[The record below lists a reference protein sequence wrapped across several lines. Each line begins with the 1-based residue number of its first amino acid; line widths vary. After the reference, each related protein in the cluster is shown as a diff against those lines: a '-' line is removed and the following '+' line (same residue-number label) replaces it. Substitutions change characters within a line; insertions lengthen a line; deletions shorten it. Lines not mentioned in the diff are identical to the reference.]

1 MMRGIGIS
9 ATLVAALGLAC
20 SASAGTWTEVGD
32 AGHNGVAEAQL
43 TDGSGPLDTIVGVID
58 GVYPDNCDIDLFGI
72 RIADSDTFYAS
83 LLIPDGGSHDFYD
96 TVMWL
101 FDADGYG
108 VVRNDDY
115 GSYGGGWHADS
126 RIDAVGVPAPGVYY
140 LGVASYYSYA
150 RDASSGLLFDGA
162 GWFPGDHFQEMPV
175 PTAGPL
181 DHWTE
186 HGYDQGDYAVV
197 LNGAEFLPEPGT
209 AILLAMGGL
218 MMLRRL
224 R

>member
-1 MMRGIGIS
+1 MMRSIGIS

-32 AGHNGVAEAQL
+32 AGHNGIAEAQL
-43 TDGSGPLDTIVGVID
+43 TDGSGPLDAIVGVID

-72 RIADSDTFYAS
+72 EIVDSDAFYAS
-83 LLIPDGGSHDFYD
+83 LLIPDGGSHDFDD

-108 VVRNDDY
+108 AVRNDDWGHNDDY
-115 GSYGGGWHADS
+115 YAS

-140 LGVASYYSYA
+140 LGVAAYYSYA
-150 RDASSGLLFDGA
+150 KDASNGLLFTGS
-162 GWFPGDHFQEMPV
+162 GWFPGGHFQEMPD
-175 PTAGPL
+175 PDAGPL

-186 HGYDQGDYAVV
+186 HGYDEGGYTVV
-197 LNGAEFLPEPGT
+197 LNGAAFLVPEPGT

-218 MMLRRL
+218 MMLRR
-224 R
+224 RR